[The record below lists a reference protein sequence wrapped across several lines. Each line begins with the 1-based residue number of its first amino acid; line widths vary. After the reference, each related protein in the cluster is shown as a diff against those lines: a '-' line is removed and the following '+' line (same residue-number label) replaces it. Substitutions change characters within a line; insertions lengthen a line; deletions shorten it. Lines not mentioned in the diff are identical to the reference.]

1 MSVLDPAVQARIDA
15 GEILGLEL
23 IRIDLPGKTV
33 GYHRGGRPFTYNGLK
48 YLPNSWL
55 ETGTTRGALGVAV
68 TKRTIAFRNVPS
80 SNPDDAIAKIEQ
92 YDYLNAPVIITFLAG
107 DPVTQQPIG
116 ILLSTIYE
124 IHEVRFPKGAM
135 GKDGIRSITIEIDL
149 ELPGRSA
156 RGSTLIK
163 VSPADHQ
170 FDNDPGDTCLE
181 YVATN
186 STIAEE
192 WGQRS
197 G

>member
-1 MSVLDPAVQARIDA
+1 MSVLDPAVQARLDS
-15 GEILGLEL
+15 GELQGVEL
-23 IRIDLPGKTV
+23 VRFDFPGKTV
-33 GYHRGGRPFTYNGLK
+33 GYHRGGRPYTYNGLV
-48 YLPNSWL
+48 YLANRWL
-55 ETGTTRGALGVAV
+55 ESGNVKGSLGVAV
-68 TKRTIAFRNVPS
+68 TKRTISFRNVPTD
-80 SNPDDAIAKIEQ
+80 NPNDAIAALEA
-92 YDYLNAPVIITFLAG
+92 YDYINAPVIITLVAC
-107 DPVTQQPIG
+107 DPVTREAIG

-124 IHEVRFPKGAM
+124 IHDVRYPKGAM
-135 GKDGIRSITIEIDL
+135 GQDGVRSLTVDIDI

-170 FDNDPGDTCLE
+170 FDNDATDTGLE

-186 STIAEE
+186 ATINEE